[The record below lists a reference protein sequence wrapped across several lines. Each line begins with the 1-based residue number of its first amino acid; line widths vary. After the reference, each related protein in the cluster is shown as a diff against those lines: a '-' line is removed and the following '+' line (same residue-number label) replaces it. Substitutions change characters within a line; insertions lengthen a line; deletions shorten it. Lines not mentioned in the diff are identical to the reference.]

1 MLKPFRS
8 NFVAVAIGIIGC
20 SAVLAPA
27 PAAADGTEWKMSTT
41 YVDTRSEIEFFKKFI
56 ADVEEKSGG
65 NLKIQL
71 FTGGSLGVKD
81 VDMLRVLPKG
91 NAIQIAT
98 TQPTYLSR
106 DQPSFAVA
114 LPTGVFNNVNE
125 IEKIDDTLHD
135 IFGSVFDKWGIELIG
150 FLGHPAS
157 EGQIYCKT
165 PVRSLDEMR
174 TKKVRVWEKFQVDTL
189 TELGVSAQIIPQ
201 NELYLAL
208 ANGVV
213 DCTLYAAPWANSLSL
228 HEVAPYASYLFPL
241 VLPPLNIIASKTSY
255 EQLSPEDQ
263 QAIASAADDIWAE
276 TMALWISGEQD
287 AVEKKRYVDNG
298 GTMLEPFSDEDR
310 AEYAAAA
317 RKVWENAA
325 EGVGPEAVE
334 ARQKILAALS
344 SN

>member
-1 MLKPFRS
+1 MPKLLRS
-8 NFVAVAIGIIGC
+8 KFVATALGIAAFSAMLPTAPAIG
-20 SAVLAPA
+20 A
-27 PAAADGTEWKMSTT
+27 EWKMSTT
-41 YVDTRSEIEFFKKFI
+41 YVDTRSEIAFFKKFI
-56 ADVEEKSGG
+56 AAAEEKSGG
-65 NLKIQL
+65 DLKIQL

-81 VDMLRVLPKG
+81 VDMLRVLPQG

-114 LPTGVFNNVNE
+114 LPTGVFDSVND
-125 IEKIDDTLHD
+125 IEKVDNTLRE
-135 IFGSVFDKWGIELIG
+135 IYGNVFDKWGIKLVG

-165 PVRSLDEMR
+165 PVRTLNEMR

-228 HEVAPYASYLFPL
+228 HEVAPYASFLFPL
-241 VLPPLNIIASKTSY
+241 VLPPLNILASKKSY
-255 EQLSPEDQ
+255 GQLGPKSQ
-263 QAIASAADDIWAE
+263 KALASAAGDIWTE
-276 TMALWISGEQD
+276 TMALWISGKQD
-287 AVEKKRYVDNG
+287 AVEKKRYVDRG
-298 GTMLEPFSDEDR
+298 GKMLPPFSDADR

-317 RKVWENAA
+317 RKVWEAA
-325 EGVGPEAVE
+325 AKRVGPEAVE
-334 ARQKILAALS
+334 ARRKILAALS
-344 SN
+344 AN